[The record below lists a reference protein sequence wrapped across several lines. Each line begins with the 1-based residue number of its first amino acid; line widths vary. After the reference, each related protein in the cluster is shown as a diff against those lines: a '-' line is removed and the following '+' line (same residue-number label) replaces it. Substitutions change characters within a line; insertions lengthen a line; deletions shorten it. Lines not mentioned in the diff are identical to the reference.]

1 MPFATLLT
9 LLGPEGVW
17 AMAGVNRKFAKML
30 CGGYLYRH
38 LAEELRRDKEQLS
51 ILDGALDTTKSI
63 GPRTPLNACRKSVES
78 RSQETAHLV
87 SALHPS
93 YVFGATRQKLFKS
106 LRPVPYRRGART
118 YIILCLSLSFSLS
131 FARFLLSPTYA
142 FTSSLFVCVH

>member
-30 CGGYLYRH
+30 CGGYLYQH
-38 LAEELRRDKEQLS
+38 HVEDLKRDKEQLS
-51 ILDGALDTTKSI
+51 ILDDALDTTKSI

-78 RSQETAHLV
+78 RSQETAQLV

-93 YVFGATRQKLFKS
+93 YVFGATRQKLFTS

-118 YIILCLSLSFSLS
+118 YMILCLSLSFSLS
-131 FARFLLSPTYA
+131 FARFLLT
-142 FTSSLFVCVH
+142 